1 MMPRSVKRPA
11 LRLVLAGACLAV
23 SAGAVRAAQ
32 GPAGSE
38 GWRIP
43 DGAAAESNPVPSD
56 PAGLARGREL
66 YRAKCQRCHGA
77 DGKGR
82 GPEADPNHA
91 PADLTDAR
99 RASRNPDGVMFYKIW
114 NGRARPKMPAMKAD
128 ISQTDVWKIVQYVKT
143 LRRSD
148 EQ

>member
-1 MMPRSVKRPA
+1 MRPRRLNHPA
-11 LRLVLAGACLAV
+11 LRVVLAGICLAV
-23 SAGAVRAAQ
+23 FAGVVRAGQA
-32 GPAGSE
+32 PAGSE
-38 GWRIP
+38 GWQIP
-43 DGAAAESNPVPSD
+43 EGAAEERNPVPAD

-82 GPEADPNHA
+82 GPDADPNHA
-91 PADLTDAR
+91 PSDLTDGR

-114 NGRARPKMPAMKAD
+114 NGRSRPKMPAMKAD
-128 ISQTDVWKIVQYVKT
+128 ISRVEVWTIIQYVKT

-148 EQ
+148 E